1 MNKNFLSINNMSSLN
16 NFLQM
21 IGVLGVI
28 ASLIFVGLELQQS
41 QKIAL
46 AKTQQE
52 RNNSAYDVINTLTTA
67 NIDWQ
72 SVVLDNN
79 LSNQFSKQMIARKNT
94 YHLSWFMFENDFFQY
109 TQGLVDESVW
119 DAKLKV
125 FENWYNT
132 CDLRPLYVRRSKYMP
147 AAFTTLIESFPGKC
161 EK

>member
-1 MNKNFLSINNMSSLN
+1 MNKNFLSITNMSSLN

-28 ASLIFVGLELQQS
+28 ASLIFVGLELRQS

-79 LSNQFSKQMIARKNT
+79 LSYQFSKQMIARRNA
-94 YHLSWFMFENDFFQY
+94 YHLS
-109 TQGLVDESVW
+109 
-119 DAKLKV
+119 
-125 FENWYNT
+125 
-132 CDLRPLYVRRSKYMP
+132 
-147 AAFTTLIESFPGKC
+147 
-161 EK
+161 

>member
-1 MNKNFLSINNMSSLN
+1 MNKNFLSITNMSSLN

-28 ASLIFVGLELQQS
+28 ASLIFVGLELRQS

-52 RNNSAYDVINTLTTA
+52 RNNSAYDVINTFTTA

-79 LSNQFSKQMIARKNT
+79 LSNQFSKQMIARRNA

-109 TQGLVDESVW
+109 TQGLVDDSVW
-119 DAKLKV
+119 DAKLKA

-147 AAFTTLIESFPGKC
+147 AAFTTLIESFPDKC
-161 EK
+161 AE

>member
-1 MNKNFLSINNMSSLN
+1 MNKNFLSITNMSSLN

-28 ASLIFVGLELQQS
+28 ASLIFVGLELRQS

-52 RNNSAYDVINTLTTA
+52 RNTSAYDVINTFTTA

-79 LSNQFSKQMIARKNT
+79 LSNQFSKQMIARRNA
-94 YHLSWFMFENDFFQY
+94 YH
-109 TQGLVDESVW
+109 
-119 DAKLKV
+119 
-125 FENWYNT
+125 
-132 CDLRPLYVRRSKYMP
+132 RSIP
-147 AAFTTLIESFPGKC
+147 ALA
-161 EK
+161 